1 MLKYKYVLQTKH
13 TKAIYCIEQHSE
25 TVMVRNYQNAD
36 CSLKNKF
43 TALFII
49 ISGTLSFP
57 IATLP
62 ARAARQLPQ
71 RRTWVG
77 STHGLGQ
84 PMGWVNP
91 RVGSTHGWV
100 GWVRLW
106 PTELSGKVR
115 QSVVSVCPFVFTPVS
130 EPADFWPSSLHEY
143 ESWPWLV
150 GNRKWRL

>member
-1 MLKYKYVLQTKH
+1 
-13 TKAIYCIEQHSE
+13 
-25 TVMVRNYQNAD
+25 MVRNYQNAD

-84 PMGWVNP
+84 PMG
-91 RVGSTHGWV
+91 GWV
-100 GWVRLW
+100 GSGCDRPSYRARSGNRSCPSVRLFLLQSLNRL
-106 PTELSGKVR
+106 TFDLHLYTSMSHDHDSSGI
-115 QSVVSVCPFVFTPVS
+115 
-130 EPADFWPSSLHEY
+130 
-143 ESWPWLV
+143 ESGGYKPRSRGHV
-150 GNRKWRL
+150 TCRVAR